1 MISLQQ
7 RTILRK
13 ILETE
18 SERER
23 GRQGGTECLPEHTH
37 CNTPTPPTPTNAHT
51 HTHPPMPT
59 PTPAHQYPHPL
70 TDLFCTRCMM
80 IHLSGK
86 NGSLTARW
94 NTEVSSPM
102 NSCSFCCCSSQK
114 DWKSSMGQSW
124 KRLSTFTQLPA
135 CASRTGRR
143 LTATELVH
151 HK

>member
-1 MISLQQ
+1 MSWVRMISLQQ

-13 ILETE
+13 ILEAE
-18 SERER
+18 SEGER

-37 CNTPTPPTPTNAHT
+37 CNTHT
-51 HTHPPMPT
+51 HTHTHQHTHTHTPT
-59 PTPAHQYPHPL
+59 PTHTNTHPL

-143 LTATELVH
+143 LTATVLVH